1 MSNPVFFVASLV
13 DIVSSIV
20 IIYILWKL
28 FYISSLPMAI
38 IYYCLSMILS
48 ESKLYSSIRILSDE
62 SISTSSSSSYDV
74 LLPYSLDASHLA
86 EFCSHIN
93 PLACLSVIDS
103 LSDKFD
109 YSHAAQEAVNRMNAL
124 LLQQNISFGTSKCG
138 HDHTLVDD
146 ESLRDFR
153 RMPVWLEF
161 KSSWFHI
168 ARRIRMVC
176 KI

>member
-1 MSNPVFFVASLV
+1 
-13 DIVSSIV
+13 
-20 IIYILWKL
+20 
-28 FYISSLPMAI
+28 MAI
-38 IYYCLSMILS
+38 TYYCLSMILS

-93 PLACLSVIDS
+93 PLACLSMIDS

-146 ESLRDFR
+146 ESLRDSCLTDPSNVNLTAGQKELLLWHWKLGIG
-153 RMPVWLEF
+153 M
-161 KSSWFHI
+161 
-168 ARRIRMVC
+168 A
-176 KI
+176 